1 MCSLVRGNHVCVR
14 WLEESCVC
22 SLVRGNHVCVCWLEE
37 SCVCLLVRGIMC
49 VLVRLFLVSTIN
61 NEIHAALNSCIS
73 G

>member
-22 SLVRGNHVCVCWLEE
+22 
-37 SCVCLLVRGIMC
+37 LLVRGIMF
-49 VLVRLFLVSTIN
+49 VFD
-61 NEIHAALNSCIS
+61 